1 MKKSIFLISA
11 IALVFSFSNISAQ
24 GEKSCCQKDM
34 AVSSCDKNMKSS
46 TNDKSKTSMN
56 SEKGKKE
63 TSFKVSGN
71 CEMCEA
77 RIEKAALG
85 VNGVKTADWNK
96 ETKLLKITFNGD
108 VNREDVQK
116 SIAAVGHDTGKY
128 KAKDIVYNALPGCC
142 KYER

>member
-11 IALVFSFSNISAQ
+11 IVFTFSFSNISAQ
-24 GEKSCCQKDM
+24 KSDCNKEY
-34 AVSSCDKNMKSS
+34 SKTSCNKTSC
-46 TNDKSKTSMN
+46 DKSKTSLN

-85 VNGVKTADWNK
+85 VNGVKTADWNQ

-108 VNREDVQK
+108 VNKEDVQK
-116 SIAAVGHDTGKY
+116 SIAAVGHDTEKY
-128 KAKDIVYNALPGCC
+128 KAKDAVYNALPGCC

>member
-11 IALVFSFSNISAQ
+11 IVFTFSFSNISAQ
-24 GEKSCCQKDM
+24 KSDCNKEY
-34 AVSSCDKNMKSS
+34 SKTSCNKTSC
-46 TNDKSKTSMN
+46 DKSKTSFN

-85 VNGVKTADWNK
+85 VNGVKTADWNQ

-108 VNREDVQK
+108 VNKEDIQK
-116 SIAAVGHDTGKY
+116 SIAAVGHDTEKY
-128 KAKDIVYNALPGCC
+128 KAKDAVYNALPGCC